1 MAKRDYYEILGISK
15 GAGADEIK
23 KAYRTNGTRSIE
35 FRIQQLK
42 NLRNGLEEMK
52 DELCQAIG
60 KDLGRG
66 EFYAY
71 ISEIHL
77 IRVEI

>member
-1 MAKRDYYEILGISK
+1 
-15 GAGADEIK
+15 
-23 KAYRTNGTRSIE
+23 
-35 FRIQQLK
+35 
-42 NLRNGLEEMK
+42 MK